1 MFRFITALII
11 IFTSF
16 TIAQDIT
23 NTLGVDGTFKVKN
36 SSSTDLLQVT
46 SSGAA
51 TINGTA
57 TVNGAA
63 TINGNTTIN
72 GDLNLNGK
80 ITVTNGANTY
90 SLPTVVAGAGK
101 IISSNADGTSSWVDN
116 KKQSIKFIICY
127 DGEYPQRYNL
137 SDQPI
142 SATGHFI
149 GEILMTAATDIN
161 RIPGNFF
168 ECNGQLLLIQ
178 NYSALYSVIGTTY
191 GGDGSTTFALPN
203 FTNTMPI
210 GQ

>member
-36 SSSTDLLQVT
+36 SSSTDLLHVT

-57 TVNGAA
+57 TVNGAT
-63 TINGNTTIN
+63 TINGNTTVT
-72 GDLNLNGK
+72 GK
-80 ITVTNGANTY
+80 ITVTNGPNTY
-90 SLPTVVAGAGK
+90 SLPTIVAGANK
-101 IISSNADGTSSWVDN
+101 VISSNSDGTSSWVDN